1 MRILHLQN
9 LEEQNQAIHQGGMA
23 GVRQSDEFWRSRT
36 FADRAVD
43 TACRAGQAIADI
55 QVGENSLGGLA
66 LRAGSSRIGR
76 FLSGSNSDSNSDNA
90 SSSNSDNGSS
100 SNSDNRSTNDVSV
113 NYVTEF
119 HFNTD
124 FDPYSKQN
132 LFTGQKPSTDF
143 DLKLKAYFDSQRLNT
158 EEINSAE
165 NLKWDERKD
174 EKKQSLEPSLSE
186 KTEEDKVKTSGIPK
200 LERTTRVSKQFLDAL
215 DEVEREKR
223 EEEMVKSLHPKKD
236 FFPQERD
243 DDHNK

>member
-165 NLKWDERKD
+165 NLKRPI
-174 EKKQSLEPSLSE
+174 L
-186 KTEEDKVKTSGIPK
+186 I
-200 LERTTRVSKQFLDAL
+200 
-215 DEVEREKR
+215 
-223 EEEMVKSLHPKKD
+223 
-236 FFPQERD
+236 
-243 DDHNK
+243 